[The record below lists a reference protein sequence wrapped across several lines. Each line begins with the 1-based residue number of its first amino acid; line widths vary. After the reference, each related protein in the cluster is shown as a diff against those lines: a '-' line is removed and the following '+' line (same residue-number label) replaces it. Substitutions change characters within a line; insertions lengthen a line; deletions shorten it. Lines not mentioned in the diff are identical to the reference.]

1 MPGKNIQELEKE
13 NQHLKKTVEDLWTI
27 NQLARIISS
36 TMPVDQILDKVVAVS
51 VKAIKAEQGTI
62 SLLTDIEEKE
72 ETGDPFKTMIR
83 KIDVSGQA
91 GRYRL
96 DDHLSGW
103 MLRNR
108 KPLTIND
115 VNKDSTLKGIQ
126 LLNEE
131 IQSILSVPLMC
142 KGNLIGVLN
151 IFNKKEG
158 GDFSNDDQRL
168 LSIIASQ
175 SAQIIE
181 NARLYE
187 EEKQLRRYENEL
199 EMARNI
205 QEGLIPKE
213 VPQTRKLDIASFF
226 NPADEVGGDYFDYFD
241 LGDEKIGIVMADVSG
256 HGAAAAL
263 VMTMMKGIMHAITSD
278 FESPEKALAELNS
291 ILNQIGPKEKF
302 VTMMFLVFDLRKMK
316 LLYSSAGHPPL
327 VFYSSKSKTC
337 ELIEFICPALG
348 ISSLSQYKQKQMT
361 LSPGDM
367 ILIYT
372 DGVTEAFNQQKE
384 MFDEARLL
392 EAVQEGAKQTSA
404 RTIENIKK
412 KLNDFTKEASQS
424 DDVAMIAIKA
434 N

>member
-27 NQLARIISS
+27 NQLARLISS

-51 VKAIKAEQGTI
+51 VKALKAEQGTI
-62 SLLTDIEEKE
+62 SLLTAKKENE

-83 KIDVSGQA
+83 KVDVSRQVGK
-91 GRYRL
+91 YRL

-103 MLRNR
+103 MLSNR

-115 VNKDSTLKGIQ
+115 VKNDNILKGVQ
-126 LLNEE
+126 LNEG

-151 IFNKKEG
+151 IFNKKDLG
-158 GDFSNDDQRL
+158 GFSNNDQRL

-181 NARLYE
+181 NARLYV

-213 VPQTRKLDIASFF
+213 VPKTKKLDISSFF
-226 NPADEVGGDYFDYFD
+226 NPADEVGGDYFDYLD
-241 LGDEKIGIVMADVSG
+241 LGNDKVGIVMADVSG

-263 VMTMMKGIMHAITSD
+263 VMTMMKGIVHAITSD
-278 FESPEKALAELNS
+278 FESPEKALAEFNS

-302 VTMMFLVFDLRKMK
+302 VTMIFLVFDLKQMK
-316 LLYSSAGHPPL
+316 LVYSSAGHPPL
-327 VFYSSKSKTC
+327 VFYNNKSKTC
-337 ELIEFICPALG
+337 ELVEFICPALG

-361 LSPGDM
+361 LSSEDL

-372 DGVTEAFNQQKE
+372 DGVTEAFNEEQE
-384 MFDEARLL
+384 MFEETRLL
-392 EAVQEGAKQTSA
+392 KTVQEVAKQTSA
-404 RTIENIKK
+404 KTIEHIKK
-412 KLNDFTKEASQS
+412 KLKEFTEDASQS

>member
-13 NQHLKKTVEDLWTI
+13 NQHLRKTVEDLWTI

-51 VKAIKAEQGTI
+51 VKGIKAEQGTI
-62 SLLTDIEEKE
+62 SLLTAKKENE

-83 KIDVSGQA
+83 KVDVSRQV

-103 MLRNR
+103 MLSNR
-108 KPLTIND
+108 KPITIND
-115 VNKDSTLKGIQ
+115 VKNDNILKGVQ
-126 LLNEE
+126 LNEG

-151 IFNKKEG
+151 IFNKKDIG
-158 GDFSNDDQRL
+158 GFSNNDQRL

-213 VPQTRKLDIASFF
+213 VPKTEKLDISSFF
-226 NPADEVGGDYFDYFD
+226 NPADEVGGDYFDYLD
-241 LGDEKIGIVMADVSG
+241 LGNDKIGIVMADVSG

-263 VMTMMKGIMHAITSD
+263 VMTMMKGIVHAITSG

-302 VTMMFLVFDLRKMK
+302 VTMMFLVFDLRSMK
-316 LLYSSAGHPPL
+316 LEYSSAGHPPL
-327 VFYSSKSKTC
+327 VFYNSKSKTC
-337 ELIEFICPALG
+337 ELVEFICPALG

-361 LSPGDM
+361 LSPGDL
-367 ILIYT
+367 ILVYT
-372 DGVTEAFNQQKE
+372 DGVTEAFNEEQE
-384 MFDEARLL
+384 MFEETRLL
-392 EAVQEGAKQTSA
+392 EAVQEVAKQTA
-404 RTIENIKK
+404 AKTIEHVKKQLKEFIK
-412 KLNDFTKEASQS
+412 DASQS

>member
-27 NQLARIISS
+27 NQLARLISS

-51 VKAIKAEQGTI
+51 VKALKAEQGTI
-62 SLLTDIEEKE
+62 SLLTEKKE
-72 ETGDPFKTMIR
+72 NDATGDPFKTMIR
-83 KIDVSGQA
+83 KVDVSRLVGK
-91 GRYRL
+91 YRL
-96 DDHLSGW
+96 DDHLGGW
-103 MLRNR
+103 MLSNR

-115 VNKDSTLKGIQ
+115 VKNDNILKGVQ
-126 LLNEE
+126 LNEG

-142 KGNLIGVLN
+142 KGKLIGVLN
-151 IFNKKEG
+151 IFNKKDLG
-158 GDFSNDDQRL
+158 GFSNNDQRL

-181 NARLYE
+181 NARLYV

-213 VPQTRKLDIASFF
+213 VPKTKKLDISSFF
-226 NPADEVGGDYFDYFD
+226 NPADEVGGDYFDYLD
-241 LGDEKIGIVMADVSG
+241 LRNDKIGIVMADVSG

-263 VMTMMKGIMHAITSD
+263 VMTMMKGIVHAITSD
-278 FESPEKALAELNS
+278 FESPEKALAEFNS

-302 VTMMFLVFDLRKMK
+302 VTMIFLVFDLKQMK
-316 LLYSSAGHPPL
+316 LVYSSAGHPPL
-327 VFYSSKSKTC
+327 VFYNNKSKTC
-337 ELIEFICPALG
+337 ELVEFICPALG

-361 LSPGDM
+361 LSSGDL
-367 ILIYT
+367 ILVYT
-372 DGVTEAFNQQKE
+372 DGVTEAFNAEQE
-384 MFDEARLL
+384 MFEETRLL
-392 EAVQEGAKQTSA
+392 KAVQEMAKQTSA
-404 RTIENIKK
+404 KTIEHIKK
-412 KLNDFTKEASQS
+412 KLKEFTKDASQS

>member
-1 MPGKNIQELEKE
+1 MPDKNIQQLEKE

-51 VKAIKAEQGTI
+51 VKGIKAEQGTI
-62 SLLTDIEEKE
+62 SLLTARENE

-83 KIDVSGQA
+83 KIDVSRQV

-103 MLRNR
+103 MLSNR

-115 VNKDSTLKGIQ
+115 VKNDNILKGVQ
-126 LLNEE
+126 LNEG

-151 IFNKKEG
+151 IFNKKDVG
-158 GDFSNDDQRL
+158 GFSNNDQRL

-213 VPQTRKLDIASFF
+213 VPKTNKLDISSFF
-226 NPADEVGGDYFDYFD
+226 NPADEVGGDYFDYLD
-241 LGDEKIGIVMADVSG
+241 LGNDKIGIVMADVSG
-256 HGAAAAL
+256 HGTAAAL
-263 VMTMMKGIMHAITSD
+263 VMTMIKGIVHAITSD

-302 VTMMFLVFDLRKMK
+302 VTMIFLVFDVKNMK
-316 LLYSSAGHPPL
+316 LQYSSAGHPPL
-327 VFYSSKSKTC
+327 VFYNSKTKTC
-337 ELIEFICPALG
+337 ELVEFICPALG

-361 LSPGDM
+361 LSPGDL
-367 ILIYT
+367 ILVYT
-372 DGVTEAFNQQKE
+372 DGVTEAFNTQQE
-384 MFDEARLL
+384 MFEETRLL
-392 EAVQEGAKQTSA
+392 EAVQETAKQPSA
-404 RTIENIKK
+404 KIIEHIKK
-412 KLNDFTKEASQS
+412 KLQEFIKEASQS

-434 N
+434 T

>member
-27 NQLARIISS
+27 NQLARLISS

-62 SLLTDIEEKE
+62 SLLTAKKENE

-83 KIDVSGQA
+83 KVDVSRQVGK
-91 GRYRL
+91 YRL

-103 MLRNR
+103 MLSNR

-115 VNKDSTLKGIQ
+115 VKNDNILKGVQ
-126 LLNEE
+126 LNEG

-151 IFNKKEG
+151 IFNKKDLG
-158 GDFSNDDQRL
+158 GFSNNDQRL

-181 NARLYE
+181 NARLYV

-213 VPQTRKLDIASFF
+213 VPKTKKLDISSFF
-226 NPADEVGGDYFDYFD
+226 NPADEVGGDYFDYLD
-241 LGDEKIGIVMADVSG
+241 LGNDKVGIVMADVSG

-263 VMTMMKGIMHAITSD
+263 VMTMMKGIVHAITSD
-278 FESPEKALAELNS
+278 FESPEKALAEFNA

-302 VTMMFLVFDLRKMK
+302 VTMIFLVFDLKQMK

-327 VFYSSKSKTC
+327 VFYNSKSKTC
-337 ELIEFICPALG
+337 ELVEFICPALG

-361 LSPGDM
+361 LSSGDL

-372 DGVTEAFNQQKE
+372 DGVTEAFNEEQE
-384 MFDEARLL
+384 MFEETRLL
-392 EAVQEGAKQTSA
+392 KTVQEVAKQTSA
-404 RTIENIKK
+404 KTIEHIKK
-412 KLNDFTKEASQS
+412 KLKEFTEDASQS

>member
-13 NQHLKKTVEDLWTI
+13 NLHLKKTVEDLWTI
-27 NQLARIISS
+27 NQLARLISS

-51 VKAIKAEQGTI
+51 VKGIKAEQGTI
-62 SLLTDIEEKE
+62 SLLTAKKENE

-83 KIDVSGQA
+83 KVDVSRLVGK
-91 GRYRL
+91 YRL

-103 MLRNR
+103 MLSNR

-115 VNKDSTLKGIQ
+115 VKNDNILKGVQ
-126 LLNEE
+126 LNEG

-142 KGNLIGVLN
+142 KGKLIGVLN
-151 IFNKKEG
+151 IFNKKDLG
-158 GDFSNDDQRL
+158 GFSNNDQRL

-181 NARLYE
+181 NARLYV

-213 VPQTRKLDIASFF
+213 VPKTKKLDISSFF
-226 NPADEVGGDYFDYFD
+226 NPADEVGGDYFDYLD
-241 LGDEKIGIVMADVSG
+241 LGDENIGIVMADVSG

-263 VMTMMKGIMHAITSD
+263 VMTMMKGIVHAITSD
-278 FESPEKALAELNS
+278 FESPEKALAEFNS

-302 VTMMFLVFDLRKMK
+302 VTMIFLVFDLKQMK

-327 VFYSSKSKTC
+327 VFYNSKSKTC
-337 ELIEFICPALG
+337 ELVEFICPALG
-348 ISSLSQYKQKQMT
+348 ISSLSQYKQKQLT
-361 LSPGDM
+361 LSSGDL
-367 ILIYT
+367 ILVYT
-372 DGVTEAFNQQKE
+372 DGVTEAFNEEQE
-384 MFDEARLL
+384 MFEETRLL
-392 EAVQEGAKQTSA
+392 KAVQEVAKQTA
-404 RTIENIKK
+404 AKTIEHIKK
-412 KLNDFTKEASQS
+412 KLKEFTKDASQS

>member
-1 MPGKNIQELEKE
+1 
-13 NQHLKKTVEDLWTI
+13 
-27 NQLARIISS
+27 LARLISS

-51 VKAIKAEQGTI
+51 VKGIKAEQGTI
-62 SLLTDIEEKE
+62 SLLTAKKENE

-83 KIDVSGQA
+83 KVDVSRQV

-103 MLRNR
+103 MLSNR
-108 KPLTIND
+108 KPITIND
-115 VNKDSTLKGIQ
+115 VKNDNILKGVQ
-126 LLNEE
+126 LNEG
-131 IQSILSVPLMC
+131 IQSILSVPLIC

-151 IFNKKEG
+151 IFNKKEIG
-158 GDFSNDDQRL
+158 GFSNNDQRL

-213 VPQTRKLDIASFF
+213 VPKTKKLDISSFF
-226 NPADEVGGDYFDYFD
+226 NPADEVGGDYFDYLD
-241 LGDEKIGIVMADVSG
+241 LGNDKIGIVMADVSG

-263 VMTMMKGIMHAITSD
+263 VMTMMKGIVHALTSS

-302 VTMMFLVFDLRKMK
+302 VTMMFLVFDLKNMK
-316 LLYSSAGHPPL
+316 LSYSSAGHPPL

-337 ELIEFICPALG
+337 ELVEFICPALG
-348 ISSLSQYKQKQMT
+348 ISSLSQYKRKQMT
-361 LSPGDM
+361 LSPGDL
-367 ILIYT
+367 ILVYT
-372 DGVTEAFNQQKE
+372 DGVTEAFNEEQE
-384 MFDEARLL
+384 MFEETRLL
-392 EAVQEGAKQTSA
+392 EAVQEMAKETSA
-404 RTIENIKK
+404 KTIEHVKKELKKFIK
-412 KLNDFTKEASQS
+412 DASQS

>member
-1 MPGKNIQELEKE
+1 MPDKNIQELEKE
-13 NQHLKKTVEDLWTI
+13 NQHLKKTVEDLWAI
-27 NQLARIISS
+27 NQLARLISS

-51 VKAIKAEQGTI
+51 VKALKAEQGTI
-62 SLLTDIEEKE
+62 SLLTEKKENE

-83 KIDVSGQA
+83 KVDVSRTV

-103 MLRNR
+103 MLSNR

-115 VNKDSTLKGIQ
+115 VKNDNILKGVQ
-126 LLNEE
+126 LNEG

-151 IFNKKEG
+151 IFNKKDVG
-158 GDFSNDDQRL
+158 GFSNDDQRL

-181 NARLYE
+181 NARLYV

-213 VPQTRKLDIASFF
+213 VPKTKKLDISSFF
-226 NPADEVGGDYFDYFD
+226 NPADEVGGDYFDYLD
-241 LGDEKIGIVMADVSG
+241 LRNDKIGIVMADVSG

-263 VMTMMKGIMHAITSD
+263 VMTMMKGIVHAITSD
-278 FESPEKALAELNS
+278 FESPEKALAEFNS

-302 VTMMFLVFDLRKMK
+302 VTMMFLVFDLKNMK

-327 VFYSSKSKTC
+327 VFYRSKAKTC
-337 ELIEFICPALG
+337 ELVEFICPALG

-361 LSPGDM
+361 LSSGDL

-372 DGVTEAFNQQKE
+372 DGVTEAFNEEQE
-384 MFDEARLL
+384 MFEETRLL
-392 EAVQEGAKQTSA
+392 KAVQEVAKQTSA
-404 RTIENIKK
+404 KTIEHIKK
-412 KLNDFTKEASQS
+412 KLKEFTKDASQS

>member
-27 NQLARIISS
+27 NQLARLISS

-51 VKAIKAEQGTI
+51 VKALKAEQGTI
-62 SLLTDIEEKE
+62 SLLTAKKENE

-83 KIDVSGQA
+83 KVDVSRQVGK
-91 GRYRL
+91 YRL

-103 MLRNR
+103 MLSNR

-115 VNKDSTLKGIQ
+115 VKNDNILKGVQ
-126 LLNEE
+126 LNEG

-151 IFNKKEG
+151 IFNKKDLG
-158 GDFSNDDQRL
+158 GFSNNDQRL

-181 NARLYE
+181 NARLYV

-213 VPQTRKLDIASFF
+213 VPKTKKLDISSFF
-226 NPADEVGGDYFDYFD
+226 NPADEVGGDYFDYLD
-241 LGDEKIGIVMADVSG
+241 LGNDKVGIVMADVSG

-263 VMTMMKGIMHAITSD
+263 VMTMMKGIVHAITSD
-278 FESPEKALAELNS
+278 FESPEKALAEFNA

-302 VTMMFLVFDLRKMK
+302 VTMIFLVFDLKQMK

-327 VFYSSKSKTC
+327 VFYNSKSKTC
-337 ELIEFICPALG
+337 ELVEFICPALG

-361 LSPGDM
+361 LSSGDL

-372 DGVTEAFNQQKE
+372 DGVTEAFNEEQE
-384 MFDEARLL
+384 MFEETRLL
-392 EAVQEGAKQTSA
+392 KTVQEVAKQTSA
-404 RTIENIKK
+404 KTIEHIKK
-412 KLNDFTKEASQS
+412 KLKEFTEDASQS

>member
-27 NQLARIISS
+27 NQLARLISS

-51 VKAIKAEQGTI
+51 VKALKAEQGTI
-62 SLLTDIEEKE
+62 SLLTAKKENE

-83 KIDVSGQA
+83 KIDVSRQV

-103 MLRNR
+103 MLSNR

-115 VNKDSTLKGIQ
+115 VKNDNILKGVQ
-126 LLNEE
+126 LNEG

-151 IFNKKEG
+151 IFNKKEAG
-158 GDFSNDDQRL
+158 GFSNDDQRL

-213 VPQTRKLDIASFF
+213 VPKTKKLDISSFF
-226 NPADEVGGDYFDYFD
+226 NPADEVGGDYFDYLD
-241 LGDEKIGIVMADVSG
+241 LGDDKIGIVMADVSG

-263 VMTMMKGIMHAITSD
+263 VMTMMKGIVHAITSD
-278 FESPEKALAELNS
+278 FESPEKALAEFNS

-302 VTMMFLVFDLRKMK
+302 VTMIFLVFDLRNMK
-316 LLYSSAGHPPL
+316 LVYSSAGHPPL
-327 VFYSSKSKTC
+327 VFYNSKSKTC
-337 ELIEFICPALG
+337 ELVEFICPALG

-361 LSPGDM
+361 LSSGDL
-367 ILIYT
+367 ILVYT
-372 DGVTEAFNQQKE
+372 DGVTEAFNEEQE
-384 MFDEARLL
+384 MFEETRLL
-392 EAVQEGAKQTSA
+392 KAVQEVAKQTSA
-404 RTIENIKK
+404 KTIEHVKK
-412 KLNDFTKEASQS
+412 KLQEFIKDASQS

>member
-1 MPGKNIQELEKE
+1 M
-13 NQHLKKTVEDLWTI
+13 
-27 NQLARIISS
+27 ARLISS

-51 VKAIKAEQGTI
+51 VKGIKAEQGTI
-62 SLLTDIEEKE
+62 SLLTAKKENE

-83 KIDVSGQA
+83 KVDVSRLVGK
-91 GRYRL
+91 YRL

-103 MLRNR
+103 MLSNR

-115 VNKDSTLKGIQ
+115 VKNDNILKGVQ
-126 LLNEE
+126 LNEG

-151 IFNKKEG
+151 IFNKKDLG
-158 GDFSNDDQRL
+158 GFSNNDQRL

-181 NARLYE
+181 NARLYV

-213 VPQTRKLDIASFF
+213 VPKTKKLDISSFF
-226 NPADEVGGDYFDYFD
+226 NPADEVGGDYFDYLD
-241 LGDEKIGIVMADVSG
+241 LGNDKIGIVMADVSG

-263 VMTMMKGIMHAITSD
+263 VMTMMKGIVHAITSD
-278 FESPEKALAELNS
+278 FESPEKALAEFNS

-302 VTMMFLVFDLRKMK
+302 VTMIFLVFDLKQMK

-327 VFYSSKSKTC
+327 VFYNSKSKTC
-337 ELIEFICPALG
+337 ELVEFICPALG

-361 LSPGDM
+361 LSSGDL
-367 ILIYT
+367 ILVYT
-372 DGVTEAFNQQKE
+372 DGVTEAFNEEQE
-384 MFDEARLL
+384 MFEETRLL
-392 EAVQEGAKQTSA
+392 KAVQEVAKQTSA
-404 RTIENIKK
+404 KTIEHIKK
-412 KLNDFTKEASQS
+412 KLKEFTKDASQS

>member
-27 NQLARIISS
+27 NQLARLISS

-51 VKAIKAEQGTI
+51 VKALKAEQGTI
-62 SLLTDIEEKE
+62 SLLTAKKENE

-83 KIDVSGQA
+83 KVDVSRLVGK
-91 GRYRL
+91 YRL

-103 MLRNR
+103 MLSNR

-115 VNKDSTLKGIQ
+115 VKNDNILKGVQ
-126 LLNEE
+126 LNEG

-151 IFNKKEG
+151 IFNKKEAG
-158 GDFSNDDQRL
+158 GFSNNDQRL

-213 VPQTRKLDIASFF
+213 VPKTKKLDISSFF
-226 NPADEVGGDYFDYFD
+226 NPADEVGGDYFDYLD
-241 LGDEKIGIVMADVSG
+241 LRNDKIGIVMGDVSG

-263 VMTMMKGIMHAITSD
+263 VMTMMKGIVHAITSD
-278 FESPEKALAELNS
+278 FESPEKALAEFNS

-302 VTMMFLVFDLRKMK
+302 VTMIFLVFDLKNMK
-316 LLYSSAGHPPL
+316 LVYSSAGHPPL
-327 VFYSSKSKTC
+327 VFYNNKSKTC
-337 ELIEFICPALG
+337 ELVEFICPALG

-361 LSPGDM
+361 LSSGDL
-367 ILIYT
+367 ILVYT
-372 DGVTEAFNQQKE
+372 DGVTEAFNAEQE
-384 MFDEARLL
+384 MFEETRLL
-392 EAVQEGAKQTSA
+392 KAVQEVAKQTSA
-404 RTIENIKK
+404 KTIEHIKK
-412 KLNDFTKEASQS
+412 KLKEFTKDASQS

>member
-13 NQHLKKTVEDLWTI
+13 NLHLKKTVEDLWTI
-27 NQLARIISS
+27 NQLARLISS

-51 VKAIKAEQGTI
+51 VKALKAEQGTI
-62 SLLTDIEEKE
+62 SLLTAKKENE
-72 ETGDPFKTMIR
+72 ETGDPSKTMIR
-83 KIDVSGQA
+83 KVDVSRLVGK
-91 GRYRL
+91 YRL

-103 MLRNR
+103 MLSNR

-115 VNKDSTLKGIQ
+115 VKNDNILKGVQ
-126 LLNEE
+126 LNEG

-151 IFNKKEG
+151 IFNKKDLG
-158 GDFSNDDQRL
+158 GFSNNDQRL

-181 NARLYE
+181 NARLYV

-213 VPQTRKLDIASFF
+213 VPKTKKLDISSFF
-226 NPADEVGGDYFDYFD
+226 NPADEVGGDYFDYLD
-241 LGDEKIGIVMADVSG
+241 LGNDKVGIVMADVSG

-263 VMTMMKGIMHAITSD
+263 VMTMMKGIVHAITSD
-278 FESPEKALAELNS
+278 FESPEKALAEFNS

-302 VTMMFLVFDLRKMK
+302 VTMIFLVFDLKQMK

-327 VFYSSKSKTC
+327 VFYNSKSKTC
-337 ELIEFICPALG
+337 ELVEFICPALG

-361 LSPGDM
+361 LSSGDL

-372 DGVTEAFNQQKE
+372 DGVTEAFNEEQE
-384 MFDEARLL
+384 MFEETRLL
-392 EAVQEGAKQTSA
+392 KAVQEVAKQTSA
-404 RTIENIKK
+404 KTIEHIKK
-412 KLNDFTKEASQS
+412 KLKEFTKDASQS

>member
-1 MPGKNIQELEKE
+1 MPDKNIQELEKE

-27 NQLARIISS
+27 NQLARLISS

-51 VKAIKAEQGTI
+51 VKALKAEQGTI
-62 SLLTDIEEKE
+62 SLLTAKKENE

-83 KIDVSGQA
+83 KVDVSRQVGS
-91 GRYRL
+91 YRL

-103 MLRNR
+103 MLSNR

-115 VNKDSTLKGIQ
+115 VKNDNILKGVQ
-126 LLNEE
+126 LNEG

-151 IFNKKEG
+151 IFNKKDVTG
-158 GDFSNDDQRL
+158 FSDNDQRL

-213 VPQTRKLDIASFF
+213 VPETKKLDISSFF
-226 NPADEVGGDYFDYFD
+226 NPADEVGGDYFDYLD
-241 LGDEKIGIVMADVSG
+241 LGNDKIGIVMADVSG

-263 VMTMMKGIMHAITSD
+263 VMTMIKGIVHAITSG

-302 VTMMFLVFDLRKMK
+302 VTMVFLVFDLKQMK

-327 VFYSSKSKTC
+327 VFYNSKSKTC
-337 ELIEFICPALG
+337 EFVEFICPALG

-361 LSPGDM
+361 LSSGDL

-372 DGVTEAFNQQKE
+372 DGVTEAFNEEQE
-384 MFDEARLL
+384 MFEETRLL
-392 EAVQEGAKQTSA
+392 EAVQEVAKQTA
-404 RTIENIKK
+404 GKTIEHVKK
-412 KLNDFTKEASQS
+412 KLKEFIKDASQS

>member
-13 NQHLKKTVEDLWTI
+13 NLHLKKTVEDLWTI
-27 NQLARIISS
+27 NQLARLISS

-51 VKAIKAEQGTI
+51 VKGIKAEQGTI
-62 SLLTDIEEKE
+62 SLLTAKKENE

-83 KIDVSGQA
+83 KVDVSRLVGK
-91 GRYRL
+91 YRL

-103 MLRNR
+103 MLSNR

-115 VNKDSTLKGIQ
+115 VKNDNILKGVQ
-126 LLNEE
+126 LNEG

-151 IFNKKEG
+151 IFNKKDLG
-158 GDFSNDDQRL
+158 GFSNNDQRL

-181 NARLYE
+181 NARLYV

-213 VPQTRKLDIASFF
+213 VPKTKKLDISSFF
-226 NPADEVGGDYFDYFD
+226 NPADEVGGDYFDYLD
-241 LGDEKIGIVMADVSG
+241 LRNDKIGIVMADVSG

-263 VMTMMKGIMHAITSD
+263 VMTMMKGIVHAITSD
-278 FESPEKALAELNS
+278 FESPEKALAEFNS

-302 VTMMFLVFDLRKMK
+302 VTMIFLVFDLKQMK
-316 LLYSSAGHPPL
+316 LVYSSAGHPPL
-327 VFYSSKSKTC
+327 VFYNNKSKTC
-337 ELIEFICPALG
+337 ELVEFICPALG

-361 LSPGDM
+361 LSSGDL
-367 ILIYT
+367 ILVYT
-372 DGVTEAFNQQKE
+372 DGVTEAFNAEQE
-384 MFDEARLL
+384 MFEETRLL
-392 EAVQEGAKQTSA
+392 KAVQEMAKQTSA
-404 RTIENIKK
+404 KTIEHIKK
-412 KLNDFTKEASQS
+412 KLKEFTKDASQS

>member
-51 VKAIKAEQGTI
+51 VKGIKAEQGTI
-62 SLLTDIEEKE
+62 SLLTARGNE

-83 KIDVSGQA
+83 KIDVSRQV

-103 MLRNR
+103 MLSNR

-115 VNKDSTLKGIQ
+115 VKNDNILKGVQ
-126 LLNEE
+126 LNEG

-151 IFNKKEG
+151 IFNKKDVG
-158 GDFSNDDQRL
+158 GFSNNDQRL

-213 VPQTRKLDIASFF
+213 VPKTNKLDISSFF
-226 NPADEVGGDYFDYFD
+226 NPADEVGGDYFDYLD
-241 LGDEKIGIVMADVSG
+241 LGNDKIGIVMADVSG
-256 HGAAAAL
+256 HGTAAAL
-263 VMTMMKGIMHAITSD
+263 VMTMIKGIVHAITSD

-302 VTMMFLVFDLRKMK
+302 VTMIFLVFDVKNMK
-316 LLYSSAGHPPL
+316 LQYSSAGHPPL
-327 VFYSSKSKTC
+327 VLYSSKSQTC
-337 ELIEFICPALG
+337 ELVEFIWPALG

-361 LSPGDM
+361 LSPGDL
-367 ILIYT
+367 ILVYT
-372 DGVTEAFNQQKE
+372 DGVTEAFNTQQE
-384 MFDEARLL
+384 MFEETRLL
-392 EAVQEGAKQTSA
+392 EAVQETAKQPSA
-404 RTIENIKK
+404 KTIEHVKK
-412 KLNDFTKEASQS
+412 KLQEFIKDASQS

-434 N
+434 T

>member
-51 VKAIKAEQGTI
+51 VKGIKAEQGTI
-62 SLLTDIEEKE
+62 SLLTAKKENE

-83 KIDVSGQA
+83 KVDVSRTV

-103 MLRNR
+103 MLSNR

-115 VNKDSTLKGIQ
+115 VKNDNILKGVQ
-126 LLNEE
+126 LNEG

-151 IFNKKEG
+151 IFNKKEAG
-158 GDFSNDDQRL
+158 GFSNNDQRL

-213 VPQTRKLDIASFF
+213 VPKTKKLDISSFF
-226 NPADEVGGDYFDYFD
+226 NPADEVGGDYFDYLD
-241 LGDEKIGIVMADVSG
+241 LGNDKIGIVMADVSG

-263 VMTMMKGIMHAITSD
+263 VMTMIKGIVHAITSD

-302 VTMMFLVFDLRKMK
+302 VTMMFLVFDLRNMK
-316 LLYSSAGHPPL
+316 LVYSSAGHPPL
-327 VFYSSKSKTC
+327 VFYNSKSKTC
-337 ELIEFICPALG
+337 ELVEFICPALG

-361 LSPGDM
+361 LSPGDL
-367 ILIYT
+367 ILVYT
-372 DGVTEAFNQQKE
+372 DGITEAFNQMQE
-384 MFDEARLL
+384 MFEETRLL
-392 EAVQEGAKQTSA
+392 EAVQEVAKQTSTK
-404 RTIENIKK
+404 TIEHVKK
-412 KLNDFTKEASQS
+412 KLKEFIKDASQS

>member
-27 NQLARIISS
+27 NQLARLISS

-51 VKAIKAEQGTI
+51 VKALKAEQGTI
-62 SLLTDIEEKE
+62 SLLTAKKENE

-83 KIDVSGQA
+83 KVDVSRQVGK
-91 GRYRL
+91 YRL

-103 MLRNR
+103 MLSNR

-115 VNKDSTLKGIQ
+115 VKNDNILKGVQ
-126 LLNEE
+126 LNEG

-151 IFNKKEG
+151 IFNKKDLG
-158 GDFSNDDQRL
+158 GFSNNDQRL

-181 NARLYE
+181 NARLYV

-213 VPQTRKLDIASFF
+213 VPKTKKLDISSFF
-226 NPADEVGGDYFDYFD
+226 NPADEVGGDYFDYLD
-241 LGDEKIGIVMADVSG
+241 LGNDKVGIVMADVSG

-263 VMTMMKGIMHAITSD
+263 VMTMMKGIVHAITSD
-278 FESPEKALAELNS
+278 FESPEKALAEFNA

-302 VTMMFLVFDLRKMK
+302 VTMIFLVFDLKQMK

-327 VFYSSKSKTC
+327 VFYNSKSKTC
-337 ELIEFICPALG
+337 ELVEFICPALG

-361 LSPGDM
+361 LSSGDL

-372 DGVTEAFNQQKE
+372 DGVTEAFNEEQE
-384 MFDEARLL
+384 MFEETRLL
-392 EAVQEGAKQTSA
+392 KAVQEVAKQTSA
-404 RTIENIKK
+404 KTIEHIKK
-412 KLNDFTKEASQS
+412 KLKEFTEDASQS